1 MSCVNNINLNDCEYS
16 KSFIA
21 RMHELN
27 KESKNKLNIRF
38 IEKGLAFAKHY
49 HHGQFRKSGEP
60 YVSHPIAVAGMVAI
74 WNLITIV

>member
-27 KESKNKLNIRF
+27 KMAVEYKCHTVDIPF
-38 IEKGLAFAKHY
+38 IKKGLAFAKHY

-74 WNLITIV
+74 